1 MRRNRGAG
9 CVVGMLLVLVMVGVL
24 AWLFRGDLI
33 RLWAGGDPEATEVS
47 PEAAASAEA
56 KLDRLRTQRE
66 AVRLSAVEL
75 TSLARYRLGDRF
87 PDLLQDPMVELGGDT
102 LHVAARVPS
111 ERLPN
116 VRELDRVR
124 AFLPDTARIDL
135 TGRLLPRDEGRAA
148 IQVHHVAVAG
158 VPIPARFYPDV
169 LDRMGR
175 RDEPGLPEDAI
186 ALTLPEGVGSARVED
201 GFLVLTP

>member
-9 CVVGMLLVLVMVGVL
+9 CVVGVLLVLVVVGVF
-24 AWLFRGDLI
+24 AWLFRGDLMQ
-33 RLWAGGDPEATEVS
+33 RWAGGDPATTAVS
-47 PEAAASAEA
+47 LEAAASAEA
-56 KLDRLRTQRE
+56 KLERLRTQGE
-66 AVRLSAVEL
+66 VVRLSAVEL
-75 TSLARYRLGDRF
+75 TSLARYRLGNGF
-87 PDLLQDPMVELGGDT
+87 PDLLQDPVVELGGDT

-116 VRELDRVR
+116 LRELDRVR

-135 TGRLLPRDEGRAA
+135 TGRFLPRDEGRTA
-148 IQVHHVAVAG
+148 IQLHHVAVAG
-158 VPIPARFYPDV
+158 VPIPARFYPDI
-169 LDRMGR
+169 LERLGR
-175 RDEPGLPEDAI
+175 RDEPGLPADAI